1 MSVGIKIDSK
11 VFDKRMKKALQVP
24 YETMADALPVLISYT
39 PQGSSGYARS
49 QTKLSSNKLSIE
61 SNYPYAEA
69 LDSGSSKQAPRGF
82 TTPTIE
88 QLPRIVNKN
97 IRKV

>member
-1 MSVGIKIDSK
+1 MGVSVNTK
-11 VFDKRMKKALQVP
+11 VFNKRMKNALKVP
-24 YETMADALPVLISYT
+24 YQTMADALPVLISNT
-39 PQGSSGYARS
+39 PRGSSGYARS